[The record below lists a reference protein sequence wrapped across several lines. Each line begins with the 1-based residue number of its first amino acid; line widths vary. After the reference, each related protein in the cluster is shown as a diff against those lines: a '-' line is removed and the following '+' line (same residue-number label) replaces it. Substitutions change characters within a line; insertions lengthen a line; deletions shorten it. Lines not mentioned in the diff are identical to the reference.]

1 MDATQPLILHP
12 SKVKGVALVAGSLLL
27 MLGGASMV
35 KSAQPLGWAV
45 ASLFGICTLV
55 GITLLLP
62 ASSYLRITTQGFTVC
77 SLFRAHTFQW
87 SDVSEFG
94 VSQVGPNKMVM
105 FNFAASYT
113 NTSSVRTFNASVF
126 GYEGGLP
133 DSYGLGHE
141 ELASSLNQY
150 LHRYMAAN
158 QSLNSDCPVSG

>member
-1 MDATQPLILHP
+1 MDATQPLTLHA
-12 SKVKGVALVAGSLLL
+12 SKVKGLALVAVSLLFTF
-27 MLGGASMV
+27 GGTLMV

-55 GITLLLP
+55 GMTLLLP

-94 VSQVGPNKMVM
+94 VSQVGPRKMVM

-113 NTSSVRTFNASVF
+113 NTSSVRAFNASVF
-126 GYEGGLP
+126 GYEAGLP

-141 ELASSLNQY
+141 ELASLLNQY
-150 LHRYMAAN
+150 LHRYMPAN
-158 QSLNSDCPVSG
+158 NRSTRTAP